1 MPTKSSSTVRRS
13 SERLIVPHDSK
24 YASSSPRAL
33 WMQQAL
39 QRDGHEEAPALEDDQ
54 TLDICIVGGGLTG
67 LWTAL
72 QISGIEPSIRVGVVE
87 ADICGAGASGANGG
101 FAMTWWPKFA
111 TLKKMMSTDDAL
123 RLAMAS
129 EKDVA
134 EIGRFCDNNHIDADF
149 VTAGWL
155 WTATNSSQ
163 LGSWNDTIKD
173 LASVGA
179 T

>member
-1 MPTKSSSTVRRS
+1 M
-13 SERLIVPHDSK
+13 PHDSK
-24 YASSSPRAL
+24 CSSSSPRAL

-39 QRDGHEEAPALEDDQ
+39 QRDGHEEAPALQDDQ

-101 FAMTWWPKFA
+101 FAMTWWSKFA
-111 TLKKMMSTDDAL
+111 TLKKLMSTDDAL
-123 RLAMAS
+123 RIAAAS
-129 EKDVA
+129 EEAVVQT
-134 EIGRFCDNNHIDADF
+134 GRFCETNGIDADF
-149 VTAGWL
+149 MPTGWL

-163 LGSWNDTIKD
+163 MGSWDDTID
-173 LASVGA
+173 TLASAGA
-179 T
+179 SPFRVLA